1 MSDYQSISIKDAMN
15 ALKTNQRVMTLYLTG
30 HQVKTKHIP
39 IYIKKKT
46 SLDIKGFEKF
56 IKARSEVLLEKLKNI
71 LKI

>member
-39 IYIKKKT
+39 IYTLRKRQVSISKNSKN
-46 SLDIKGFEKF
+46 LL
-56 IKARSEVLLEKLKNI
+56 RQEVKSC
-71 LKI
+71 